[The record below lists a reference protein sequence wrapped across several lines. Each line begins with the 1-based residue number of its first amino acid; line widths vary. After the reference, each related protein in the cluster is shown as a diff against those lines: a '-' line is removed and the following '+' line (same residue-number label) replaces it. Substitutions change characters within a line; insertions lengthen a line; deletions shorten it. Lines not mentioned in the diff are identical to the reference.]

1 MAEPVQIERI
11 RKRELHSRV
20 LELNERKR
28 AYYLDPQLPL
38 DRLSLKLEART
49 ATKASVPVPDCI
61 TCGVCCSFAL
71 IVPVSHEDTSRLNR
85 YCDILLDDAED
96 EIIVDRVLPR
106 SNDGRCV
113 HLTGELGKS
122 IGCEIY
128 LDRPRVCHEF
138 DAGSDRC
145 HEYRRMFAIEP
156 QLPQDELRG
165 ALARVGV
172 VQPIDVIEDVAI
184 VSTGK
189 VKRSSYNVAD
199 GTIEYIE
206 ADQLTIVAFLGDDTP
221 HELHTFEYGREKWF
235 ESDLLG
241 LSMEQAKEKIG
252 EQAGW

>member
-1 MAEPVQIERI
+1 MAAPVQIERI

-28 AYYLDPQLPL
+28 AFYLDPQLPL

-49 ATKASVPVPDCI
+49 TTNANVPVPDCV

-71 IVPVSHEDTSRLNR
+71 IVPVTHEDTGRLNR
-85 YCDILLDDAED
+85 YCDILLEDTED
-96 EIIVDRVLPR
+96 EIVVDRVLPR
-106 SNDGRCV
+106 SEDGRCV
-113 HLTGELGKS
+113 HLMGELGRS

-156 QLPQDELRG
+156 QLTQDEVSE
-165 ALARVGV
+165 ALERLATVL
-172 VQPIDVIEDVAI
+172 PIEIIEDASI

-189 VKRSSYNVAD
+189 VKHSSYNVAD
-199 GTIEYIE
+199 GTVEYSE
-206 ADQLTIVAFLGDDTP
+206 AEQLTIVAFLGDEVP
-221 HELHTFEYGREKWF
+221 HELHTFEYGKEKWF

-241 LSMEQAKEKIG
+241 LTIEQAKEKIE

>member
-1 MAEPVQIERI
+1 MAKPVQIERV

-49 ATKASVPVPDCI
+49 ATKVNVPVPDCV

-85 YCDILLDDAED
+85 YCDILLDDTED
-96 EIIVDRVLPR
+96 EIVIDRVLPR
-106 SNDGRCV
+106 SEDGRCV

-128 LDRPRVCHEF
+128 LNRPRVCHEF

-156 QLPQDELRG
+156 QLPQDEVSA
-165 ALARVGV
+165 ALKRLEAVP
-172 VQPIDVIEDVAI
+172 PIEVIEDASI

-189 VKRSSYNVAD
+189 VKHTSYNVAD
-199 GTIEYIE
+199 GTTAYSE
-206 ADQLTIVAFLGDDTP
+206 AEQLTIVAFLGDEKP
-221 HELHTFEYGREKWF
+221 HELHTFEYGKEDWF
-235 ESDLLG
+235 ESDMLG
-241 LSMEQAKEKIG
+241 LTIEKAKERLE